1 MCHKFSINRRREERP
16 MGLRGARRLNVERA
30 AAARARYRATC
41 GGVED
46 ARRIESTYAQQ
57 VDIRE
62 RRAQ

>member
-1 MCHKFSINRRREERP
+1 M
-16 MGLRGARRLNVERA
+16 GARRLNVERA

-57 VDIRE
+57 VDMISGNVAHNRL
-62 RRAQ
+62 RDGSL

>member
-1 MCHKFSINRRREERP
+1 